1 MYPLYALL
9 FADTG
14 LSDAEI
20 SALLAL
26 WSSVAVVAEVP
37 SGALADRFSRRWA
50 VVSAGVLQ
58 AAGYGLWILLPGFA
72 GFAAGF
78 VLWGIGGAFASGA
91 FQALVYDGLRAAGQE
106 GRFAAVIA
114 RCEAAG
120 LGVQVPVA
128 GAASVLFAVGGYPL
142 AGWVSVGTCLAA
154 AALATTL
161 PDHRSGEEKDP
172 GEGSMGYI
180 ATLRAGLHEVATTP
194 RVRATVLL
202 VAALYGSEALE
213 EYFGL
218 LAAGWGVPAGVV
230 PLALL
235 AIPLAGA
242 AGALF
247 GGPAARLGPFGLT
260 VLLTTATAALGTAGL
275 VARPAGLAGVAI
287 FYGLWRIALV
297 VAEARL
303 HAAITGPSR
312 ATISSV
318 AGLGAELAGIAMFG
332 AWAAGGLTLTV
343 SLAFAA
349 ALLVPR
355 KLG

>member
-1 MYPLYALL
+1 
-9 FADTG
+9 
-14 LSDAEI
+14 
-20 SALLAL
+20 
-26 WSSVAVVAEVP
+26 VAEVP

-78 VLWGIGGAFASGA
+78 VLWGVGGSLASGA

-128 GAASVLFAVGGYPL
+128 GAASVFFAVGGYSL

-154 AALATTL
+154 AGLATTL
-161 PDHRSGEEKDP
+161 PDRRSAEEDDDA
-172 GEGSMGYI
+172 GEGSMSYV

-194 RVRATVLL
+194 RVRAAVLFG
-202 VAALYGSEALE
+202 AALYGSEALE

-218 LAAGWGVPAGVV
+218 LAAGWGVSVGVV

-247 GGPAARLGPFGLT
+247 GGPAARLGPLGLT
-260 VLLTTATAALGTAGL
+260 VLLTTAAAALGAAGV
-275 VARPAGLAGVAI
+275 VARPVGLAGVAA

-303 HAAITGPSR
+303 QAAITGPSR

-343 SLAFAA
+343 ALAFAA
-349 ALLVPR
+349 ALRLPR

>member
-1 MYPLYALL
+1 M
-9 FADTG
+9 
-14 LSDAEI
+14 
-20 SALLAL
+20 
-26 WSSVAVVAEVP
+26 AEVP
-37 SGALADRFSRRWA
+37 SGALADRFSRCRA
-50 VVSAGVLQ
+50 VVVAGVLQ
-58 AAGYGLWILLPGFA
+58 AVGYGLWILMPGFA

-78 VLWGIGGAFASGA
+78 VLWGVGGSFASGA

-114 RCEAAG
+114 RCEAVG
-120 LGVQVPVA
+120 LAVQVPVA
-128 GAASVLFAVGGYPL
+128 GAASVLFAAGGYGL

-154 AALATTL
+154 AGLAATM
-161 PDHRSGEEKDP
+161 PDHRPEADDDDA
-172 GEGSMGYI
+172 GEGSMGYV

-194 RVRATVLL
+194 RVRAAVLL
-202 VAALYGSEALE
+202 VAVLYGSEALE

-218 LAAGWGVPAGVV
+218 LAAGWGVSAGVV

-247 GGPAARLGPFGLT
+247 GGPAARLGPLGLT
-260 VLLTTATAALGTAGL
+260 VLLTTAAAALATAGL
-275 VARPAGLAGVAI
+275 VARPAGLAGVTV

-303 HAAITGPSR
+303 QAAITGTSR

-318 AGLGAELAGIAMFG
+318 AGLGAELTGIAMFG

-343 SLAFAA
+343 ALAFAA
-349 ALLVPR
+349 ALLVSR

>member
-1 MYPLYALL
+1 M
-9 FADTG
+9 
-14 LSDAEI
+14 AEI
-20 SALLAL
+20 
-26 WSSVAVVAEVP
+26 P

-50 VVSAGVLQ
+50 VVAAGALQ

-78 VLWGIGGAFASGA
+78 VLWGIGGSFASGA

-120 LGVQVPVA
+120 LAVQVPVA
-128 GAASVLFAVGGYPL
+128 GAASVLLAAGGYGL

-154 AALATTL
+154 AGLAATL
-161 PDHRSGEEKDP
+161 PDHRPEADDDDDA
-172 GEGSMGYI
+172 GEGAMGYI
-180 ATLRAGLHEVATTP
+180 ETLRAGLHEVATKP
-194 RVRATVLL
+194 RVRAAVLL

-218 LAAGWGVPAGVV
+218 LAAGWGVSAGVV

-247 GGPAARLGPFGLT
+247 GGPAARLGPLGLT
-260 VLLTTATAALGTAGL
+260 VLLTPAAAALATAGL
-275 VARPAGLAGVAI
+275 VARPAGLAGVAV
-287 FYGLWRIALV
+287 FYGLWRIALI

-303 HAAITGPSR
+303 QAAIAGPSR

-343 SLAFAA
+343 ALAFAA
-349 ALLVPR
+349 ALLVSR
-355 KLG
+355 SWDKWCGQIRAQGSGGG

>member
-1 MYPLYALL
+1 ML

-20 SALLAL
+20 SALFAL
-26 WSSVAVVAEVP
+26 WGSVAVVAEVP

-50 VVSAGVLQ
+50 VVFAGVLQ
-58 AAGYGLWILLPGFA
+58 AAGYGLWMLLPSFA

-78 VLWGIGGAFASGA
+78 VLWGVGGSLASGA

-114 RCEAAG
+114 RCEAAS

-128 GAASVLFAVGGYPL
+128 GAASVLFAVGGYSL
-142 AGWVSVGTCLAA
+142 AGWVSVASCLAA
-154 AALATTL
+154 AGLAITL
-161 PDHRSGEEKDP
+161 PDHRSGEQEGDA
-172 GEGSMGYI
+172 GEGSTGYI
-180 ATLRAGLHEVATTP
+180 ATLRAGLHEVATT
-194 RVRATVLL
+194 RGVRAAVLL
-202 VAALYGSEALE
+202 VAALYSSEALE

-218 LAAGWGVPAGVV
+218 LAAGWRVSAGVV

-247 GGPAARLGPFGLT
+247 GGPAARLGPLGLT
-260 VLLTTATAALGTAGL
+260 VLLTTAAAALGTAGL
-275 VARPAGLAGVAI
+275 VARPAGLAGVAV

-303 HAAITGPSR
+303 QAAITGPSR

-343 SLAFAA
+343 ALAFAA

>member
-1 MYPLYALL
+1 LL
-9 FADTG
+9 FVDNG
-14 LSDAEI
+14 LSDPEI
-20 SALLAL
+20 SALFAL
-26 WSSVAVVAEVP
+26 WGSVAVVAEVP

-50 VVSAGVLQ
+50 VVAAGVAQ
-58 AAGYGLWILLPGFA
+58 AAGYGLWMALPGFA

-78 VLWGIGGAFASGA
+78 VLWGVGGAFASGA
-91 FQALVYDGLRAAGQE
+91 FQALVYDGLRATGQE

-120 LGVQVPVA
+120 LAVQVPVA
-128 GAASVLFAVGGYPL
+128 GAASVLFAVGGYSL

-154 AALATTL
+154 AGLAATF
-161 PDHRSGEEKDP
+161 PDHRCEAHDAG
-172 GEGSMGYI
+172 GGSLGYI
-180 ATLRAGLHEVATTP
+180 ATLRSGLHEVATTP

-218 LAAGWGVPAGVV
+218 LAAGWGVETSAI

-247 GGPAARLGPFGLT
+247 GGRASRLGPLGLT
-260 VLLTTATAALGTAGL
+260 VLLTTAAAALGTAGL

-287 FYGLWRIALV
+287 FYGLWRVALV

-303 HAAITGPSR
+303 QAAITGPSR

-332 AWAAGGLTLTV
+332 AWAAGGLTLAV
-343 SLAFAA
+343 ALAFAA

-355 KLG
+355 KLRSM

>member
-1 MYPLYALL
+1 
-9 FADTG
+9 
-14 LSDAEI
+14 
-20 SALLAL
+20 
-26 WSSVAVVAEVP
+26 VAEVP
-37 SGALADRFSRRWA
+37 SGALADRFSRRWG

-58 AAGYGLWILLPGFA
+58 AAGYGLWMLLPGFA

-78 VLWGIGGAFASGA
+78 VLWGVGGAFASGA
-91 FQALVYDGLRAAGQE
+91 FQALVYDGLRATGQE
-106 GRFAAVIA
+106 GHFAAVIA

-120 LGVQVPVA
+120 LAVQVPVA
-128 GAASVLFAVGGYPL
+128 GAASVLFTVGGYSL

-154 AALATTL
+154 AGLAATL
-161 PDHRSGEEKDP
+161 PDHRSGANDA
-172 GEGSMGYI
+172 GGGSMGYV
-180 ATLRAGLHEVATTP
+180 ATLRGGLREVATTP
-194 RVRATVLL
+194 RVRAAVLL
-202 VAALYGSEALE
+202 GAALYGSEALE

-218 LAAGWGVPAGVV
+218 LAAGWGVETGAI

-247 GGPAARLGPFGLT
+247 GGQATRLGPLGLT
-260 VLLTTATAALGTAGL
+260 ILLVTAAAALGMAGL

-303 HAAITGPSR
+303 QAAITGPSR

-343 SLAFAA
+343 ALAFAA
-349 ALLVPR
+349 ALLLPR